1 MRVEDNCFNVFQNQH
16 RNLSSAQCE
25 MILSMRS
32 FYDYLASKGKLFV
45 HAAVIVRN
53 GFAYIII
60 ALASNRKSTLAKQMV
75 ANPFESAF
83 LLVGDRI
90 VIGNLKRTSAT

>member
-1 MRVEDNCFNVFQNQH
+1 M
-16 RNLSSAQCE
+16 
-25 MILSMRS
+25 
-32 FYDYLASKGKLFV
+32 

-60 ALASNRKSTLAKQMV
+60 ELAINRKSTLAKQMV
-75 ANPFESAF
+75 ANPSESAF